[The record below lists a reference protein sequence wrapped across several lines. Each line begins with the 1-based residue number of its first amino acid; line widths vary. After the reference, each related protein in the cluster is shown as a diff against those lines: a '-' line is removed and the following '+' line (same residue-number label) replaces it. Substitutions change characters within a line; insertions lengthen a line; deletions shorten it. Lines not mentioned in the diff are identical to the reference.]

1 MQNSAQS
8 VATEAVNM
16 NSSTKEEHRRAGE
29 QNYTILC
36 IDDESVNLKV
46 LASIFKDHYNLVV
59 CKSAKQGFKLALHE
73 TPDIILLD
81 VLMPDQNGFELMEK
95 LKQHPKLANIPVI
108 FITGLQDAEDEEKGL
123 MLGACDYIQK
133 PFNYGIVRA
142 RVNTHLEIV
151 RQRNLLQKF
160 ALFDSLTELP
170 NRRKWQQD
178 SIDYWQSA
186 KNAQSAMIYGIIDV
200 DHFKKY
206 NDHYGH
212 QQGDVVLRKITN
224 SIRRTLFEYGGAI
237 FRCGGEEFYFFFPA
251 CQQHS
256 AETVLAACLK
266 SVDIL
271 KIPHHAININTNVSV
286 SIGAVQVTPND
297 KISVE
302 QVMQQADER
311 LYLVKNSTRNAVSFL
326 DLSAEALQISLDIS

>member
-1 MQNSAQS
+1 MH
-8 VATEAVNM
+8 TF
-16 NSSTKEEHRRAGE
+16 TKEEHRRIGE

-46 LASIFKDHYNLVV
+46 LASIFKDDYKVV
-59 CKSAKQGFKLALHE
+59 ACKNAKQGLQRALHE
-73 TPDIILLD
+73 SPDIILLD
-81 VLMPDQNGFELMEK
+81 VLMPEENGFELMKK
-95 LKQHPKLANIPVI
+95 LKQHPELANIPVI

-123 MLGACDYIQK
+123 MMGACDYIQK

-178 SIDYWQSA
+178 SVDYWLSS
-186 KNAQSAMIYGIIDV
+186 KNAQCPMVYGIIDV

-212 QQGDVVLRKITN
+212 QQGDVVLRKLANT
-224 SIRRTLFEYGGAI
+224 IRRALFEYGGAI
-237 FRCGGEEFYFFFPA
+237 FRCGGEEFYFYFPA
-251 CQQHS
+251 NKKYT
-256 AETVLAACLK
+256 AELILATCLK
-266 SVDIL
+266 SVTEL
-271 KIPHHAININTNVSV
+271 AIPHHAVHIDSVVSV
-286 SIGAVQVTPND
+286 SIGAIQVTPND
-297 KISVE
+297 KTSIE

-311 LYLVKNSTRNAVSFL
+311 LYLVKNSTRNAVSYL
-326 DLSAEALQISLDIS
+326 DLNANKEQMPLDIP

>member
-1 MQNSAQS
+1 MHSF
-8 VATEAVNM
+8 
-16 NSSTKEEHRRAGE
+16 TKEEHRRAGE
-29 QNYTILC
+29 QSYTVLC

-46 LASIFKDHYNLVV
+46 LASIFKDHYNIIA
-59 CKSAKQGFKLALHE
+59 CKSAKQGFQRALHE
-73 TPDIILLD
+73 NPDIILLD
-81 VLMPDQNGFELMEK
+81 VLMPEENGFELMAK
-95 LKQHPKLANIPVI
+95 LKQHPKLTNIPVI

-123 MLGACDYIQK
+123 MMGACDYIQK

-178 SIDYWQSA
+178 SVDYWLSS

-212 QQGDVVLRKITN
+212 QQGDVALRKIANT
-224 SIRRTLFEYGGAI
+224 IRRTLFEFGGAV
-237 FRCGGEEFYFFFPA
+237 FRCGGEEFYFYFPA
-251 CQQHS
+251 NQQFS
-256 AETVLAACLK
+256 AEVTLAACLK
-266 SVDIL
+266 SVENL
-271 KIPHHAININTNVSV
+271 AIPHHAISLNSLVSV
-286 SIGAVQVTPND
+286 SIGAVQVIPSDNN
-297 KISVE
+297 SVE

-311 LYLVKNSTRNAVSFL
+311 LYLVKNSSRNAVSFL
-326 DLSAEALQISLDIS
+326 NLNIEKQQIPLDIS

>member
-1 MQNSAQS
+1 MHSF
-8 VATEAVNM
+8 
-16 NSSTKEEHRRAGE
+16 TKEEQRRAGE
-29 QNYTILC
+29 QSYTILC

-46 LASIFKDHYNLVV
+46 LASIFKDHYNIIA
-59 CKSAKQGFKLALHE
+59 CKSAKKGFQRALNE
-73 TPDIILLD
+73 NPDIILLD
-81 VLMPDQNGFELMEK
+81 VLMPEENGFELMEK

-123 MLGACDYIQK
+123 MMGACDYIQK

-178 SIDYWQSA
+178 SVDYWLSA
-186 KNAQSAMIYGIIDV
+186 KNAQSAMVYGIIDV

-212 QQGDVVLRKITN
+212 QQGDVVLRKIANT
-224 SIRRTLFEYGGAI
+224 IRRTLFEFGGAV
-237 FRCGGEEFYFFFPA
+237 FRCGGEEFYFYFPVN
-251 CQQHS
+251 QQFS
-256 AETVLAACLK
+256 AEVTLAACLN
-266 SVDIL
+266 SIEHL
-271 KIPHHAININTNVSV
+271 AIPHHAVSLNSLVSV
-286 SIGAVQVTPND
+286 SIGAIKLIPSDNS
-297 KISVE
+297 SVE

-311 LYLVKNSTRNAVSFL
+311 LYLVKNSSRNAVSYL
-326 DLSAEALQISLDIS
+326 DLNIEKQQISLDIS

>member
-1 MQNSAQS
+1 MHSF
-8 VATEAVNM
+8 
-16 NSSTKEEHRRAGE
+16 TKEEQRRAGE

-46 LASIFKDHYNLVV
+46 LASIFKDHYNIVV
-59 CKSAKQGFKLALHE
+59 CKSAKQGFQLALHE
-73 TPDIILLD
+73 SPDIILLD
-81 VLMPDQNGFELMEK
+81 VLMPEENGFELMEK
-95 LKQHPKLANIPVI
+95 LKQHPKLTDIPVI

-123 MLGACDYIQK
+123 MMGACDYIQK
-133 PFNYGIVRA
+133 PFNHGIVRA

-178 SIDYWQSA
+178 SVDYWLSS
-186 KNAQSAMIYGIIDV
+186 KNAQSPMVYGIIDV

-212 QQGDVVLRKITN
+212 QQGDVVLRKIAN
-224 SIRRTLFEYGGAI
+224 IVRRTLFEFGGAI
-237 FRCGGEEFYFFFPA
+237 FRCGGEEFYFYFPA
-251 CQQHS
+251 SQQCD
-256 AETVLAACLK
+256 AESKLATCLK
-266 SVDIL
+266 SVKQL
-271 KIPHHAININTNVSV
+271 AIPHHAISASSHVSI
-286 SIGAVQVTPND
+286 SIGAIQVIPNE
-297 KISVE
+297 KNSVE

-311 LYLVKNSTRNAVSFL
+311 LYIVKNSTRNAVSYL
-326 DLSAEALQISLDIS
+326 NLNVDEQQISLDIS

>member
-1 MQNSAQS
+1 MHSFS
-8 VATEAVNM
+8 
-16 NSSTKEEHRRAGE
+16 KEENRRVGE

-46 LASIFKDHYNLVV
+46 LASIFKDHYNVV
-59 CKSAKQGFKLALHE
+59 VSKNAKQGFERALDVK
-73 TPDIILLD
+73 PDIILLD
-81 VLMPDQNGFELMEK
+81 VLMPEVNGFELMEK
-95 LKQHPKLANIPVI
+95 LKQHPELTNIPVI

-123 MLGACDYIQK
+123 MMGACDYIQK

-178 SIDYWQSA
+178 SVDYWLSS
-186 KNAQSAMIYGIIDV
+186 KNAKSPMVYGIIDV

-212 QQGDVVLRKITN
+212 QQGDVVLRKIAN
-224 SIRRTLFEYGGAI
+224 SVRRTLFEYGGAI
-237 FRCGGEEFYFFFPA
+237 FRCGGEEFYFYLPI
-251 CQQHS
+251 QQRFC
-256 AETVLAACLK
+256 AKKVLSACLK
-266 SVDIL
+266 NIEAL
-271 KIPHHAININTNVSV
+271 AIPHHAINLSSYVSV
-286 SIGAVQVTPND
+286 SIGAIQVIPNE
-297 KISVE
+297 KLSVE
-302 QVMQQADER
+302 EIMQQADER
-311 LYLVKNSTRNAVSFL
+311 LYMVKNSTRNAVSFL
-326 DLSAEALQISLDIS
+326 DLNINEQQISLDIS

>member
-1 MQNSAQS
+1 MHSFS
-8 VATEAVNM
+8 
-16 NSSTKEEHRRAGE
+16 KEENRRVGE

-46 LASIFKDHYNLVV
+46 LASIFKDHYNVV
-59 CKSAKQGFKLALHE
+59 VSKSARQGFERALQE
-73 TPDIILLD
+73 NPDIILLD
-81 VLMPDQNGFELMEK
+81 VLMPEENGFELMEK

-123 MLGACDYIQK
+123 MMGACDYIQK

-178 SIDYWQSA
+178 SVDYWISS
-186 KNAQSAMIYGIIDV
+186 KNAKSPMVYGIIDV

-212 QQGDVVLRKITN
+212 QQGDVVLRKIAN
-224 SIRRTLFEYGGAI
+224 GIRRTLFEYGGAI
-237 FRCGGEEFYFFFPA
+237 FRCGGEEFYFYFPV
-251 CQQHS
+251 QQQS
-256 AETVLAACLK
+256 CADEILTKCLTNTQELA
-266 SVDIL
+266 
-271 KIPHHAININTNVSV
+271 IPHHAISQNSYVSV
-286 SIGAVQVTPND
+286 SIGAIQLIPND
-297 KISVE
+297 KLSVE
-302 QVMQQADER
+302 QIMQQADER
-311 LYLVKNSTRNAVSFL
+311 LYMVKNSTRNAVSLL
-326 DLSAEALQISLDIS
+326 DLNLNEQQISLDIS